1 MLEALLKKKRNDGR
15 FRYLYWIFVVI
26 FIILISRLVYLQL
39 FAGEYFYSLAE
50 GNRLRAIPI
59 AAMRGIMYDRNGQIL
74 VGSRPSFMATY
85 VPTKDGMTDAE
96 MNELATLLNM
106 PVDKLKEKVDKVKS
120 SYIPTILAQDLT
132 QDVVTKIEERRNEL
146 PGVSVDVQP
155 IRYYPY
161 NEMAAQVF
169 GYVGTIDEEDM
180 KRLEGQDGVSN
191 VTQIGRAGLEAYY
204 DDLLRGKDGGRQVE
218 VDAAGSPVKEIDRKE
233 PIAGHNMHLTI
244 DLNLQRAAETAM
256 DKQVAQGIGTHGIAV
271 VAIDPNTGAVLAMAS
286 RPAFNPNWFTRGI
299 TEKEWSQIND
309 NPYHPMANRVIAG
322 EYPPGST
329 FKLIMGSA
337 ALELKK
343 VTPDEEYFDGGRH
356 PLVDMRN
363 AGGEAL
369 GWINFHEALSKSD
382 NVYFY
387 EMGRRV
393 GIDKMAE
400 YASMFG
406 MGKKTGIALRGE
418 ASGLVASAEYKK
430 KVFHEDWYLGDTMN
444 AAIGQGFQL
453 VTPLQAAMIVSEVA
467 NGGIQYRPF
476 LVSRIDNLDGTPYKI
491 FAPEQ
496 VGTLSVSKSTLDL
509 VRDGMADV
517 TQEGTA
523 GAVFAGFPIQV
534 AGKTGTAENFGGTDH
549 GWFVA
554 YAPFDHPR
562 VVIAVLV
569 EQGGFGTVA
578 SAPIVKEMLEEFF
591 HVGEYANGMPQD
603 KKKKKPKNGQ
613 NGQDSTAGT
622 GTDTSQDVTQDDNTK
637 SSSDTTSTNH

>member
-15 FRYLYWIFVVI
+15 FRYLYWIIVGI
-26 FIILISRLVYLQL
+26 FALLIGRLVYLQL
-39 FAGEYFYSLAE
+39 FAGDYFYSLAE
-50 GNRLRAIPI
+50 GNRLRAIPL

-74 VGSRPSFMATY
+74 VGSRPSFMVTY
-85 VPTKDGMTDAE
+85 VPTKDGMDDADVRK
-96 MNELATLLNM
+96 LAALLNM
-106 PVDKLKEKVDKVKS
+106 PADTVKKKIDASKS
-120 SYIPTILAQDLT
+120 SYVPAVLAQDLT
-132 QDVVTKIEERRNEL
+132 QDVVTKIEEKRNEL

-155 IRYYPY
+155 VRYYPH
-161 NEMAAQVF
+161 NELAAQVF
-169 GYVGTIDEEDM
+169 GYVGQVSEDDL
-180 KRLEGQDGVSN
+180 KRLEGQDGISN
-191 VTQIGRAGLEAYY
+191 MTQIGKAGLEAYY
-204 DDLLRGKDGGRQVE
+204 DELLRGKDGGRQVE
-218 VDAAGSPVKEIDRKE
+218 VDAAGRPVKEIDRKN
-233 PIAGHNMHLTI
+233 PSAGHNMHLTL
-244 DLNLQRAAETAM
+244 DLNLQRAAEAAM
-256 DKQVAQGIGTHGIAV
+256 DNLISQGIGMHGIAA

-286 RPAFNPNWFTRGI
+286 RPAYNPNWFTRGI

-309 NPYHPMANRVIAG
+309 NPYHPMENRVIAG

-343 VTPDEEYFDGGRH
+343 VTPDEQYYDSGRH

-363 AGGEAL
+363 AAGEAL

-418 ASGLVASAEYKK
+418 ASGLVASEAYKK
-430 KVFHEDWYLGDTMN
+430 KVFDEDWYLGDTFN

-496 VGTLSVSKSTLDL
+496 IGTLPVSKSTLDL

-523 GAVFAGFPIQV
+523 GALFAGFPIQV

-562 VVIAVLV
+562 IVIAVIV
-569 EQGGFGTVA
+569 EQGGWGTSTA
-578 SAPIVKEMLEEFF
+578 APIVKEMLEEFF
-591 HVGEYANGMPQD
+591 HIGAYVDGMPAE
-603 KKKKKPKNGQ
+603 KKKKKAESST
-613 NGQDSTAGT
+613 DSTGEK
-622 GTDTSQDVTQDDNTK
+622 TDAARDDANRRQE
-637 SSSDTTSTNH
+637 